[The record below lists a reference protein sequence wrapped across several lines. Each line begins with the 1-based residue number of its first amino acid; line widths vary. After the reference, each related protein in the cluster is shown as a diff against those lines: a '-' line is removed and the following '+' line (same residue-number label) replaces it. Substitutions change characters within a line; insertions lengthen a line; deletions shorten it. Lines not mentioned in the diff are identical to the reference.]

1 MATTTPNF
9 GWAVP
14 TSTDLVK
21 DGAVAIE
28 TLGDSIDASLVD
40 LKGGTTGQILS
51 KTSATDM
58 DFTWTTPNPG
68 DITAVTAGTGI
79 TGGGTSGD
87 VTVSF
92 DQANFGG
99 GQFAAGK
106 NKIINGDFSINQRSF
121 TSNTASGAFNFDRF
135 YQLQGGSTGTLTV
148 TPQTFTAGTA
158 PVAGYEGVNFVRC
171 VTASGASTNTYALLE
186 QKIEDVRTFAGN
198 PVTVSFWVK
207 ATSGTPN
214 ISVELEQSF
223 GSGGSSSV
231 FTSVTKQVISTSWAR
246 YSFTATVPSISGKT
260 IGTGSSLIL
269 GIWLSAGSDF
279 NTRSNTTGLQ
289 NNTFDIWGVQVEA
302 GSVATP
308 FQTATGTIQG
318 ELAAC
323 QRYYFRITAGA
334 DNYVPLTHIG
344 GATSTTATTNTLQ
357 LPVTLRAAA
366 TSIEYANLSVYG
378 GGVSGFGF
386 LSVSALALIR
396 SSTSMLELSTTVSG
410 ATTGAFYRIQPNG
423 AAGYIGVVAEL

>member
-1 MATTTPNF
+1 MALSPNY
-9 GWAVP
+9 GWAEP
-14 TSTDLVK
+14 DNSSLVK
-21 DGAVAIE
+21 NGAQDIRA
-28 TLGDSIDASLVD
+28 LGDAIDTSLWNV
-40 LKGGTTGQILS
+40 GYGQ
-51 KTSATDM
+51 
-58 DFTWTTPNPG
+58 
-68 DITAVTAGTGI
+68 
-79 TGGGTSGD
+79 
-87 VTVSF
+87 
-92 DQANFGG
+92 
-99 GQFAAGK
+99 AGK
-106 NKIINGDFSINQRSF
+106 NRIINGDFAINQRSF
-121 TSNTASGAFNFDRF
+121 TSNTASGSFNFDRF

-171 VTASGASTNTYALLE
+171 VTASGASANTYALLE

-246 YSFTATVPSISGKT
+246 YSFTATLPSISGKT

-289 NNTFDIWGVQVEA
+289 NNTFDIWGVQLEY
-302 GSVATP
+302 GSKATP
-308 FQTATGTIQG
+308 FETATGTIQG

-323 QRYYFRITAGA
+323 QRYYYRVSSDAPGNPLSNTGGTVTTTIGQVYLLFPVTMRANTSAFDFSGIQWYNFANNTLYDTGTFTLSGGTKNLASVRYTHGSAIFTAGE
-334 DNYVPLTHIG
+334 VGSFTSG
-344 GATSTTATTNTLQ
+344 TST
-357 LPVTLRAAA
+357 
-366 TSIEYANLSVYG
+366 S
-378 GGVSGFGF
+378 
-386 LSVSALALIR
+386 
-396 SSTSMLELSTTVSG
+396 
-410 ATTGAFYRIQPNG
+410 
-423 AAGYIGVVAEL
+423 YIGFSAEL